1 MYTTIEADIDNGFIK
16 GPESGRL
23 PPKAHVLITLL
34 SAEKKQRPKFGT
46 RTSKQ
51 ISIAPNAFDPLTSDE
66 LAEWGL

>member
-1 MYTTIEADIDNGFIK
+1 MYTTIEADIDNGYVK
-16 GPESGRL
+16 GPESKGL

-34 SAEKKQRPKFGT
+34 STENMQRPKFGT

-51 ISIAPNAFDPLTSDE
+51 INIAPKAFDPLTSDE